1 MHVHV
6 RACTHTHTHTCMNT
20 ITIEGECIGKVREMY
35 VQMHY
40 IISSHLNPPY
50 FDTAE
55 CILDARHHIMRVIIQ
70 RQVSSGLEV
79 HL

>member
-1 MHVHV
+1 
-6 RACTHTHTHTCMNT
+6 MNT

-40 IISSHLNPPY
+40 IISSYLNPPY

-55 CILDARHHIMRVIIQ
+55 CILDARHHIMRVLIQ